1 MNPFDLVNAINSKK
15 NVEWTEEAEKEYKP
29 FIINRNFAK
38 TADTVLFAAEM
49 DLASGLDKK
58 LQYDFYFYGVSKGK
72 RFEKGITKDRKSDK
86 EQLVI
91 DLLNVNLD
99 CAKNYV
105 RILDTVTPDWEIE
118 EVKRLEKGGRKR

>member
-15 NVEWTEEAEKEYKP
+15 NVDWTEEAEKEYKP

-49 DLASGLDKK
+49 DLASHLDKK

-72 RFEKGITKDRKSDK
+72 RFEKGIQKDKKSDE

-91 DLLNVNLD
+91 DILGVNLD
-99 CAKNYV
+99 CAKSYV
-105 RILDTVTPDWEIE
+105 KVLDQVNPGWEKE
-118 EVKRLEKGGRKR
+118 EKERLEKGGRKR